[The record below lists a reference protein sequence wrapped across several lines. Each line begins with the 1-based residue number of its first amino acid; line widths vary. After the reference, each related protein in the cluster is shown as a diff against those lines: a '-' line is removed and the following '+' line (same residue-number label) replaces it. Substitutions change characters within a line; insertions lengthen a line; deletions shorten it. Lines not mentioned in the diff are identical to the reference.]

1 MPSAPSPEASS
12 GQRVITFGRV
22 VDLSRVIHP
31 GIPQWPGDPAVEFQ
45 PVASIEQNGYFL
57 RRFSMGEHSGTHM
70 NAPLSFDSDGAA
82 IDSYSP
88 QSLIAAAVVIDVRE
102 FVRSDLNYA
111 LDEGEIRSW
120 EGRHGPVPAGSIVLL
135 NTGWQDRWERTEEYL
150 GTEPGGVNR
159 FPGFSREAV
168 AYLLTKRLAAGVGT
182 DSAGVEPGND
192 AEFSVNKLV
201 LAGAGIV
208 LENLCNLEEL
218 PPTGATLAIG
228 ILRLQGG
235 SGSPASVLAM
245 VP

>member
-1 MPSAPSPEASS
+1 MPSAPSPEARS

-22 VDLSRVIHP
+22 IDLSRVIYP
-31 GIPQWPGDPAVEFQ
+31 GIPHWPGDPPVEFQ

-57 RRFSMGEHSGTHM
+57 RRFAMGEHSGTHM
-70 NAPLSFDSDGAA
+70 NAPIGFDPNGAA

-102 FVRSDLNYA
+102 FARSDSDYA
-111 LDEGEIRSW
+111 LAEGEIRSW
-120 EGRHGPVPAGSIVLL
+120 ESRHGTVPAGSIVLL
-135 NTGWQDRWERTEEYL
+135 NTGWQERWERTEEYL
-150 GTEPGGVNR
+150 GTEPGGGYH
-159 FPGFSREAV
+159 FPGFGREAV
-168 AYLLTKRLAAGVGT
+168 AYLLTQRLAAGVGT
-182 DSAGVEPGND
+182 DSAGVDPGND
-192 AEFSVNKLV
+192 TEFSVNKLA
-201 LAGAGIV
+201 LARAGIV
-208 LENLCNLEEL
+208 LENLCNLDQL